1 MADPRETA
9 SDAALEALS
18 DAVGAVAGEL
28 DVETV
33 LQLIVDR
40 VRTLVGAQYAALGI
54 VDDRRRIERFITSG
68 ISAEQR
74 RRLGPLPEGHG
85 LLGLIITEGQS
96 LRVPDIGAH
105 VASSGFPPE
114 HPPMRSFL
122 GVPVRVK
129 RRVIGNFYLTDK
141 ESADE
146 FSDDDQRLTELF
158 ALHAGIAIENARLHE
173 AVGRLAVIEERD
185 RIGKDLHDGIIQSM
199 YGVSLS
205 LEDMPELMADDPEE
219 ARARVDRAID
229 ALHDTIR
236 DLRGFIF
243 GLRPEL
249 VDRTDLVGLLVALTE
264 QLHQN
269 SLVEVSLDLPER
281 LDEPPAHVRAELLQI
296 AREALSNVARHA
308 RATEAAVRLSSTD
321 TDLLLE
327 IRDNGRGFDSSHDAT
342 RGPFRPGQHARPGGR
357 AGGHL
362 ARGERR
368 GRRHPYHRAYPSPW
382 IQRGAHSRWLT
393 KRPLRSQRRRPCAS
407 SWSMITR
414 SSVGAS
420 SHFWTDGR
428 ASRSLPRPARS
439 RRRWTRLAGT
449 SPTSSSW
456 TSVSPTVP
464 GSRPVARSGR
474 SCRGRGSSC

>member
-1 MADPRETA
+1 MADLRETA
-9 SDAALEALS
+9 SGAALEALS

-85 LLGLIITEGQS
+85 LLGLIITEGHS

-105 VASSGFPPE
+105 AASSGFPPE

-141 ESADE
+141 ESATE

-205 LEDMPELMADDPEE
+205 LEDMPELMAEDPDE

-327 IRDNGRGFDSSHDAT
+327 IRDNGRGFDPSTTPREGHFGLANMRDRAV
-342 RGPFRPGQHARPGGR
+342 GLGGTLLVESA
-357 AGGHL
+357 AGGGTDIIV
-362 ARGERR
+362 RIPVG
-368 GRRHPYHRAYPSPW
+368 
-382 IQRGAHSRWLT
+382 
-393 KRPLRSQRRRPCAS
+393 RSQETS
-407 SWSMITR
+407 T
-414 SSVGAS
+414 V
-420 SHFWTDGR
+420 DG
-428 ASRSLPRPARS
+428 
-439 RRRWTRLAGT
+439 
-449 SPTSSSW
+449 
-456 TSVSPTVP
+456 
-464 GSRPVARSGR
+464 
-474 SCRGRGSSC
+474 

>member
-1 MADPRETA
+1 MADPRENV
-9 SDAALEALS
+9 SGAALEALS

-40 VRTLVGAQYAALGI
+40 VRSLVGAQYAALGI

-105 VASSGFPPE
+105 AASSGFPPE

-122 GVPVRVK
+122 GVPVRIK
-129 RRVIGNFYLTDK
+129 GRTIGNFYLTDK
-141 ESADE
+141 QAAAE

-219 ARARVDRAID
+219 ARARADRAID

-281 LDEPPAHVRAELLQI
+281 LDEPPAYVRAELLQI

-308 RATEAAVRLSSTD
+308 RATEAAVRLTSTD

-327 IRDNGRGFDSSHDAT
+327 IRDNGRGFDPSTTPREGHFGLANMHDRAA
-342 RGPFRPGQHARPGGR
+342 GLGGTLLVESA
-357 AGGHL
+357 AGGGTHIIV
-362 ARGERR
+362 RIPVG
-368 GRRHPYHRAYPSPW
+368 G
-382 IQRGAHSRWLT
+382 
-393 KRPLRSQRRRPCAS
+393 SQEAPA
-407 SWSMITR
+407 
-414 SSVGAS
+414 V
-420 SHFWTDGR
+420 DG
-428 ASRSLPRPARS
+428 
-439 RRRWTRLAGT
+439 
-449 SPTSSSW
+449 
-456 TSVSPTVP
+456 
-464 GSRPVARSGR
+464 
-474 SCRGRGSSC
+474 

>member
-9 SDAALEALS
+9 SDVTLEALS

-85 LLGLIITEGQS
+85 LLGLIITEGHS

-105 VASSGFPPE
+105 AASSGFPPE

-141 ESADE
+141 ESAAE

-199 YGVSLS
+199 YAVSLS
-205 LEDMPELMADDPEE
+205 LEDMPELMDDDPEE
-219 ARARVDRAID
+219 ARARADRAID

-269 SLVEVSLDLPER
+269 SLVEVNLDLPER

-321 TDLLLE
+321 TDLVLE
-327 IRDNGRGFDSSHDAT
+327 IRDNGRGFDPAT
-342 RGPFRPGQHARPGGR
+342 TPREGHFGLANMRDRAVGMGGTMLVESA
-357 AGGHL
+357 AGGGTHIIV
-362 ARGERR
+362 RI
-368 GRRHPYHRAYPSPW
+368 P
-382 IQRGAHSRWLT
+382 
-393 KRPLRSQRRRPCAS
+393 
-407 SWSMITR
+407 
-414 SSVGAS
+414 VGGSNEA
-420 SHFWTDGR
+420 
-428 ASRSLPRPARS
+428 
-439 RRRWTRLAGT
+439 
-449 SPTSSSW
+449 
-456 TSVSPTVP
+456 PTVDD
-464 GSRPVARSGR
+464 
-474 SCRGRGSSC
+474 

>member
-1 MADPRETA
+1 MARRRQTA
-9 SDAALEALS
+9 SGLALEALS

-40 VRTLVGAQYAALGI
+40 VRSLVGARYAALGI

-68 ISAEQR
+68 ITAEQR

-85 LLGLIITEGQS
+85 LLGLIITEGHS
-96 LRVPDIGAH
+96 LRVPDIGSH
-105 VASSGFPPE
+105 PASSGFPPE
-114 HPPMRSFL
+114 HPPMRSLL
-122 GVPVRVK
+122 GVPVRIK
-129 RRVIGNFYLTDK
+129 NRIIGNFYLTDK
-141 ESADE
+141 EAAPE
-146 FSDDDQRLTELF
+146 FSDDDLRLTELF

-219 ARARVDRAID
+219 ARARADRAID

-281 LDEPPAHVRAELLQI
+281 LDEPPAHVRSELLQI

-308 RATEAAVRLSSTD
+308 RATEAAVRLASSD
-321 TDLLLE
+321 TNLLLE
-327 IRDNGRGFDSSHDAT
+327 IRDNGRGFDPAT
-342 RGPFRPGQHARPGGR
+342 TPREGHFGLANMRDRATGLGGTLLVESA
-357 AGGHL
+357 AGGGTH
-362 ARGERR
+362 
-368 GRRHPYHRAYPSPW
+368 
-382 IQRGAHSRWLT
+382 I
-393 KRPLRSQRRRPCAS
+393 
-407 SWSMITR
+407 I
-414 SSVGAS
+414 VNI
-420 SHFWTDGR
+420 
-428 ASRSLPRPARS
+428 PA
-439 RRRWTRLAGT
+439 AGHQET
-449 SPTSSSW
+449 
-456 TSVSPTVP
+456 PTVD
-464 GSRPVARSGR
+464 G
-474 SCRGRGSSC
+474 

>member
-1 MADPRETA
+1 MADIRGTA
-9 SDAALEALS
+9 SDVTLEALS

-141 ESADE
+141 ESAVE

-205 LEDMPELMADDPEE
+205 LEDMPELMAEDPAE

-308 RATEAAVRLSSTD
+308 RATEATVRLASTD

-327 IRDNGRGFDSSHDAT
+327 IRDNGRGFDPAT
-342 RGPFRPGQHARPGGR
+342 TPVEGHFGLANMRDRAVGLGGSLLVESA
-357 AGGHL
+357 AGGGTHIIV
-362 ARGERR
+362 RI
-368 GRRHPYHRAYPSPW
+368 P
-382 IQRGAHSRWLT
+382 
-393 KRPLRSQRRRPCAS
+393 
-407 SWSMITR
+407 
-414 SSVGAS
+414 VGG
-420 SHFWTDGR
+420 SHEATTVDG
-428 ASRSLPRPARS
+428 
-439 RRRWTRLAGT
+439 
-449 SPTSSSW
+449 
-456 TSVSPTVP
+456 
-464 GSRPVARSGR
+464 
-474 SCRGRGSSC
+474 

>member
-9 SDAALEALS
+9 SDVTLEALS

-85 LLGLIITEGQS
+85 LLGLIITEGHS

-105 VASSGFPPE
+105 AVSSGFPPE

-141 ESADE
+141 ESAAE

-199 YGVSLS
+199 YAVSLS
-205 LEDMPELMADDPEE
+205 LEDMPELMADDPDE
-219 ARARVDRAID
+219 ARARADRAID

-321 TDLLLE
+321 TDLVLE
-327 IRDNGRGFDSSHDAT
+327 IRDNGRGFDPAT
-342 RGPFRPGQHARPGGR
+342 TPREGHFGLANMRDRAVGLGGTMLVESA
-357 AGGHL
+357 AGGGTHIIV
-362 ARGERR
+362 RI
-368 GRRHPYHRAYPSPW
+368 P
-382 IQRGAHSRWLT
+382 
-393 KRPLRSQRRRPCAS
+393 
-407 SWSMITR
+407 
-414 SSVGAS
+414 VGGSNEA
-420 SHFWTDGR
+420 
-428 ASRSLPRPARS
+428 
-439 RRRWTRLAGT
+439 
-449 SPTSSSW
+449 
-456 TSVSPTVP
+456 PTVD
-464 GSRPVARSGR
+464 G
-474 SCRGRGSSC
+474 